1 MPETEQL
8 TALLSAHVHILAGQ
22 IGERNIWR
30 PRALDAAA
38 NYIRDQW
45 TRKGHTV
52 AEQAYLVDGVS
63 CANLEVVLG
72 NDNGSPA
79 LVIGAHYDTVPGSP
93 GADDNASGVAALLE
107 LGDLLRDVEL
117 GRELRLVAF
126 VNEEEPFFATASQG
140 SAVYARR
147 ARRAVMDIE
156 LMISLEMLG
165 YFSAQ
170 AGSQIYPPLFR
181 FFYPDCGNFI
191 AMVSDIR
198 SRGGLRRFVRA
209 FRQSS
214 DFPVEQLASPPI
226 VPGLNLSDH
235 RSFWQQGYPAIM
247 VTDTAF
253 YRNPY
258 YHTPMDTPE
267 QVCYPELARVT
278 RGLAGAIV
286 AYDK

>member
-1 MPETEQL
+1 VPETEQL

-198 SRGGLRRFVRA
+198 SR
-209 FRQSS
+209 
-214 DFPVEQLASPPI
+214 
-226 VPGLNLSDH
+226 LNLSDH

-286 AYDK
+286 AYD